1 MPAEE
6 TNPQPAKKLIE
17 ISTSSGWRDGRQ
29 AEASGPSENPEP
41 PGDNVLEFANPASK
55 QEQRD
60 NAGDIAAR
68 QIELAREIK
77 QNHKLLKERFT
88 NIEHDLLPDLAT
100 SNAAAAESI
109 RIRIQQDLLL
119 LDEHRNYSMRDLAAE
134 KTLVGLGRIGSFDQN
149 FFVDMTKR
157 ADGLEQ
163 ELSRERELALA
174 RAKIVSI
181 KDYRSWQS

>member
-1 MPAEE
+1 MPEEE
-6 TNPQPAKKLIE
+6 TNPQPKKVFQ
-17 ISTSSGWRDGRQ
+17 ISSSPEWRDGRQ
-29 AEASGPSENPEP
+29 AEASAPSENSEP
-41 PGDNVLEFANPASK
+41 PGDNMLEFADPATK

-68 QIELAREIK
+68 QIELTREIK
-77 QNHKLLKERFT
+77 QNHKLLKERFA

-119 LDEHRNYSMRDLAAE
+119 FDEHRNYSMRDLAAE

-157 ADGLEQ
+157 ADRLEQ
-163 ELSRERELALA
+163 ELSKERELSEV
-174 RAKIVSI
+174 RAQIVSI
-181 KDYRSWQS
+181 KDYRNRQS